1 MKRMIYNDILSRI
14 RYALNLTDARLPEVF
29 ALGGIARGIEDIRP
43 FFLREGEP
51 GYRECDGT
59 HMGAFLRG
67 IVALKRGAKETGSS
81 GGDALSKN
89 PSNND
94 VLKALR
100 IALKLKDQDILEILA
115 LVNVI
120 VTKPELNAL
129 FRNKDHPNFR
139 LCGDQF
145 LRNFLLGLSKK
156 LR

>member
-1 MKRMIYNDILSRI
+1 MWRMIYNDILSRI

-29 ALGGIARGIEDIRP
+29 ALGGLAREIEDIRP
-43 FFLREGEP
+43 LFLKEGEA
-51 GYRECDGT
+51 GFIECDGA

-67 IVALKRGAKETGSS
+67 IVALKRGAREPGSS
-81 GGDALSKN
+81 GDDALPKN

-115 LVNVI
+115 LADVQ

-129 FRNKDHPNFR
+129 FRNKDHQNFR